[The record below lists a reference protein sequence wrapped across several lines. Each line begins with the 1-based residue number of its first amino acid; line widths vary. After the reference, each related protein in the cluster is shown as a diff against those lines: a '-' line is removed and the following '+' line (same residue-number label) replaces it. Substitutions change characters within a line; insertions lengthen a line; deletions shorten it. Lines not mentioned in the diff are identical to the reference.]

1 EERVT
6 VAEAVHAYT
15 VGSAYA
21 SHQEHE
27 KGRLVPGMLADFAVL
42 SDDIHTVD
50 PATIRDLR
58 VTATVVGGEVVHGS
72 V

>member
-1 EERVT
+1 MTSVF
-6 VAEAVHAYT
+6 
-15 VGSAYA
+15 
-21 SHQEHE
+21 QEFI
-27 KGRLVPGMLADFAVL
+27 VADFAVL